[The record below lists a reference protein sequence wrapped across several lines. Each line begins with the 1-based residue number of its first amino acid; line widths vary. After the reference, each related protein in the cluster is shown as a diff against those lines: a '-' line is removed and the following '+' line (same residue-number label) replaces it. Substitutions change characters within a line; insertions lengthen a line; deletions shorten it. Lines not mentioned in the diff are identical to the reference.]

1 MALFIPS
8 RRAARTASRS
18 REGNRRAQ
26 NVNIDCRPVL
36 CIKDDD
42 CQISLK
48 SYRASDA
55 VNLTDI
61 QNCVSGG
68 SLRQACDLLVR
79 QLGAFSSHL
88 HDRVSRVAAGPPDRI
103 KFNKIRFLGDN
114 PYSKYDICILW
125 KYKNRRGLPP
135 EVYIKSSEGSM
146 RLKDG
151 EVHIAKEGPR
161 NQPPR
166 RMTWTR
172 LLDGRS
178 DADANPEEISR
189 GEAILHGLYTS
200 GPLKGD
206 VEYNASVFQGI
217 GPHPDF
223 LDGGNDRMTLRFG
236 KSRDRIVI
244 PP

>member
-1 MALFIPS
+1 M
-8 RRAARTASRS
+8 
-18 REGNRRAQ
+18 
-26 NVNIDCRPVL
+26 
-36 CIKDDD
+36 
-42 CQISLK
+42 K

-55 VNLTDI
+55 VNLTEI

-68 SLRQACDLLVR
+68 PLGQACDLLVR
-79 QLGAFSSHL
+79 QLGAFSPHL

-135 EVYIKSSEGSM
+135 EVYIKSSEGSL
-146 RLKDG
+146 RVKDG

-161 NQPPR
+161 NTEVPQ

-172 LLDGRS
+172 LLGGGN
-178 DADANPEEISR
+178 DANANPKEISR
-189 GEAILHGLYTS
+189 GQAILHGLYTS

-236 KSRDRIVI
+236 KSRDQIVI